1 MHVTEIPISKISHPR
16 RKPKKFYSLD
26 DQTIKLSSETPA
38 GLINH
43 ETAVFTLTQEK
54 WDRLENKDY
63 YLQKNLVRGYSVP
76 EYSKNDL
83 LFSTIRDIQ
92 YRINNFNINILYYKG
107 KLDKMNIPI
116 HEKWIPNEIIKYSL
130 TGIFS

>member
-1 MHVTEIPISKISHPR
+1 MHVTEIPISKTSYQR

-26 DQTIKLSSETPA
+26 DQIIKLSSETPV

-76 EYSKNDL
+76 KYSKNDL

-92 YRINNFNINILYYKG
+92 YRINNFNINI
-107 KLDKMNIPI
+107 
-116 HEKWIPNEIIKYSL
+116 
-130 TGIFS
+130 